1 MKGLLFFLGG
11 LSATAMLIATGVL
24 AFRKAIRRFSRR
36 YLGTANFSG
45 LLHEISVDEEK
56 PKSLSGMDI
65 IYLPQILKDFP
76 DFNPTLV
83 ETYVKE
89 QLRSTCAQKQD
100 FRIHNIVIHSYER
113 TQAEKTIVY
122 QAALEYREAGRLQQK
137 RFCLRYAYLL
147 PQNGK
152 TAAANCPNCG
162 APLPEFSQRICEYC
176 GSRLVNIMGNTWR
189 FTEVFE
195 K

>member
-11 LSATAMLIATGVL
+11 LSATAIFIAAAVL
-24 AFRKAIRRFSRR
+24 AFRKATRRFSRR
-36 YLGTANFSG
+36 YFGTVDFSG
-45 LLHEISVDEEK
+45 LLREISVNEEK
-56 PKSLSGMDI
+56 PKSLSGMDSV
-65 IYLPQILKDFP
+65 YLPQILKDFP
-76 DFNPTLV
+76 DFNPTLA

-89 QLRSTCAQKQD
+89 QLRNTCAQKQD
-100 FRIHNIVIHSYER
+100 FRIHNVVIHSYER

-147 PQNGK
+147 PQDGK

-162 APLPEFSQRICEYC
+162 APLSEFSQRVCEYC

>member
-1 MKGLLFFLGG
+1 MKELLFFLGG
-11 LSATAMLIATGVL
+11 LSAAAIFIAAVVL

-36 YLGTANFSG
+36 YFSAADFSG
-45 LLHEISVDEEK
+45 LLREISVDEEK
-56 PKSLSGMDI
+56 PKSLSGMDT

-76 DFNPTLV
+76 DFNPTLA

-89 QLRSTCAQKQD
+89 QLRNTCAGKQD
-100 FRIHNIVIHSYER
+100 FRIHNVVIHLYER

-137 RFCLRYAYLL
+137 RYCLRYAYLL
-147 PQNGK
+147 PQDGE

-162 APLPEFSQRICEYC
+162 APLPEFGQRVCEYC
-176 GSRLVNIMGNTWR
+176 GSRLVNVMGNTWR

>member
-11 LSATAMLIATGVL
+11 LSAAAIFIIAVVL
-24 AFRKAIRRFSRR
+24 AVRKAIRRFSRQ
-36 YLGTANFSG
+36 YFGTADFSG
-45 LLHEISVDEEK
+45 LLRGISVDEEK
-56 PKSLSGMDI
+56 PKSLSGMDTV
-65 IYLPQILKDFP
+65 YLPQILKDFP
-76 DFNPTLV
+76 DFNPTLA

-89 QLRSTCAQKQD
+89 QLRSACAGKPD

-113 TQAEKTIVY
+113 TQAENAIIY
-122 QAALEYREAGRLQQK
+122 QAALEYRESGKLQQK
-137 RFCLRYAYLL
+137 RYCLRYAYLL
-147 PQNGK
+147 PQDGK

-162 APLPEFSQRICEYC
+162 APLSEFRQRVCEYC